1 MALAFRTL
9 KPGRPWGVRAV
20 GFKECRVEGL
30 LGLKSLKD
38 SRLGGVRARRLK
50 GRRPLEAKAF
60 GLKGLVASEL

>member
-1 MALAFRTL
+1 MEFKILRA
-9 KPGRPWGVRAV
+9 GRLWGVRAV
-20 GFKECRVEGL
+20 GLKGCRAEEL

-38 SRLGGVRARRLK
+38 SSLEGIRARRLK

>member
-1 MALAFRTL
+1 MEFKILRA
-9 KPGRPWGVRAV
+9 GRRWGVRAV
-20 GFKECRVEGL
+20 GLKGCRVEGL